1 MPYLSKLMPFF
12 SKNLSR
18 KRPNFF
24 TTPEMD
30 VDILPISDTLPRQK
44 PSNEESPKK
53 HLPYMDYEDQQQITR
68 LCVRCGLLLM
78 QYGAESAVVVDLCK
92 RLGVALGVV
101 SVECSLAFNGITIT
115 TIYNNRC
122 ITTLRASTTQA
133 ININILIQIQRIIL
147 DLEAMPTTSTLEHAI
162 ERFDI
167 LDKSTYPTWLVG
179 LMVGCSCASFAY
191 LAGGNWS
198 VVAVTYVASLV
209 AFLVRH
215 TMNTH
220 FFNPFITALATA
232 FSASA
237 IGGLALVA
245 KIGNDTHIAIA
256 SSILLLVPSF
266 PLINSLSDM
275 LKGYMNMGIG
285 RFMFASILTLSACV
299 GIVFALMVFDIGEWG
314 L

>member
-1 MPYLSKLMPFF
+1 MPFF
-12 SKNLSR
+12 SKNTPR

-30 VDILPISDTLPRQK
+30 VDILPISDTLPTSTHTPEETPHNVKQK
-44 PSNEESPKK
+44 R
-53 HLPYMDYEDQQQITR
+53 LPYMDYEDQQVITR

-92 RLGVALGVV
+92 RLGVALGVA

-122 ITTLRASTTQA
+122 ITTLRASTTHA
-133 ININILIQIQRIIL
+133 INVNILIQIQRIIL
-147 DLEAMPTTSTLEHAI
+147 DLETMPVTSTLDHAI

-167 LDKSTYPTWLVG
+167 LDRGTYPTWLVAM
-179 LMVGCSCASFAY
+179 MVGCSCACFAY
-191 LAGGNWS
+191 SAGGDRG
-198 VVAVTYVASLV
+198 VVAVTYVASVL
-209 AFLVRH
+209 AFLVRDR
-215 TMNTH
+215 MNRH
-220 FFNPFITALATA
+220 FFNPFITAMATA
-232 FSASA
+232 FCASA
-237 IGGLALVA
+237 VGGLALLA

-285 RFMFASILTLSACV
+285 RFMFASILTLAACV
-299 GIVFALMVFDIGEWG
+299 GIVFALMAFNIGEWG